1 MMSDQ
6 IARDSWKAADDSAP
20 LPSLDELRVR
30 ADGFRRVIRRRN
42 LVEYAAGILVVVM
55 FAMGALTA
63 PLLALRMGSALVAG
77 GACVVMWQL
86 YWRGRPLSPPEHG
99 GRMSVLEFQR
109 RELARQR
116 DALDSI
122 FTWYL
127 LPLIPG
133 MAVIMAAPLL
143 SLPPDAWRMPP
154 ADALF
159 VMAAVVGVFVAVY
172 LLNKWGARRL
182 QRQIDEIDAL
192 MAE

>member
-1 MMSDQ
+1 MMSDK
-6 IARDSWKAADDSAP
+6 IARDSWKAADTTTP
-20 LPSLDELRVR
+20 LPALDELRAR
-30 ADGFRRVIRRRN
+30 ANKFRRVIRRRN
-42 LVEYAAGILVVVM
+42 LVEYAAGILVIVM
-55 FAMGALTA
+55 FGIGALTA
-63 PLLALRMGSALVAG
+63 PLLALRVGCAMVAG
-77 GACVVMWQL
+77 GTCVVMWQL
-86 YWRGRPLSPPEHG
+86 YRRGRPLSPPEHG
-99 GRMSVLEFQR
+99 GRLSVLEFQR

-159 VMAAVVGVFVAVY
+159 VMATVVGVFAAVY